1 MHVLDLIMNDSFKK
15 NRWDDFLFHADFNLI
30 NHGFQFHTSQH
41 SNFSFRKSKNVML
54 CQKAQSTMTILS
66 LSLSPSVYNE
76 QHLSDAKKAQQSLEG
91 TYKQLDNV
99 SFSL

>member
-15 NRWDDFLFHADFNLI
+15 IDGMIFLFHADFNLI
-30 NHGFQFHTSQH
+30 NHGFQFCTSL
-41 SNFSFRKSKNVML
+41 SFRKSKNVML

-66 LSLSPSVYNE
+66 LSLSVYNE